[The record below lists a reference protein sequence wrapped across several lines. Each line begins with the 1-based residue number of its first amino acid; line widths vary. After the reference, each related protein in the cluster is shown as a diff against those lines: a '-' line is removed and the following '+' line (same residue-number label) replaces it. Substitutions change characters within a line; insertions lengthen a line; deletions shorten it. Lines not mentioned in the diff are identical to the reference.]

1 MTARTI
7 TTSATAQRTET
18 PDLATVEV
26 TAIGEGDSVVAAQTT
41 ARDRTTTIRKSVNAV
56 PADQI
61 QTVDLQIEDTDEMF
75 DFVTDAAYQ
84 ATERLHIDCV
94 PETAEEV
101 VIEVTDASGTIP
113 NVQFYLHEDVH
124 WQLQNEALTAAM
136 ERSREKANLIAATEG
151 LDVAGVQ
158 DVATKDASTGMESI
172 VDEALASGS
181 DTDLHPEPN
190 TVSESVEV
198 TYELTED

>member
-26 TAIGEGDSVVAAQTT
+26 TAIGEGDSVVAARTT
-41 ARDRTTTIRKSVNAV
+41 ARDRTTKIRESVTAV
-56 PADQI
+56 SADQI
-61 QTVDLQIEDTDEMF
+61 QTVDLQIENTDEMW
-75 DFVTDAAYQ
+75 DPTTDTAYQ

-94 PETAEEV
+94 PDTAEEV
-101 VIEVTDASGTIP
+101 AVEVTDARGTIR
-113 NVQFYLHEDVH
+113 NVQFYLHEDIH
-124 WQLQNEALTAAM
+124 RKLQNEALTAAM
-136 ERSREKANLIAATEG
+136 ERSREKAEQMAATEG
-151 LDVAGVQ
+151 LAVAGVQ
-158 DVATKDASTGMESI
+158 DVATTDGSTGMENI
-172 VDEALASGS
+172 VDEALGSGS
-181 DTDLHPEPN
+181 DTDLHPEPI

>member
-18 PDLATVEV
+18 PNLATVEV

-75 DFVTDAAYQ
+75 DLVTDAAYQ

-101 VIEVTDASGTIP
+101 VVEVTDANGTIP

-124 WQLQNEALTAAM
+124 RRLQNEALTAAM

-181 DTDLHPEPN
+181 DTDLHPEPI

>member
-7 TTSATAQRTET
+7 TTSATAQRTKT

-26 TAIGEGDSVVAAQTT
+26 TAIGEGDSVAAARST
-41 ARDRTTTIRKSVNAV
+41 ARDRTATIRESVTAV
-56 PADQI
+56 SADQI
-61 QTVDLQIEDTDEMF
+61 QIVDLQIEDTDEMWEPA
-75 DFVTDAAYQ
+75 TDAAYQ

-101 VIEVTDASGTIP
+101 VVEVTDASGSIR
-113 NVQFYLHEDVH
+113 NVQFYFHEEVH
-124 WQLQNEALTAAM
+124 RQLQNEALTAAM
-136 ERSREKANLIAATEG
+136 ERSREKAELIAATEG
-151 LDVAGVQ
+151 LDVAGVE

-181 DTDLHPEPN
+181 DTDLHPEPI

>member
-26 TAIGEGDSVVAAQTT
+26 TAIGEGDTVAAARTT
-41 ARDRTTTIRKSVNAV
+41 ARDRATTIRESVTAV
-56 PADQI
+56 SADQI

-75 DFVTDAAYQ
+75 DPVTDAAYQ
-84 ATERLHIDCV
+84 ATERFHIDCV

-101 VIEVTDASGTIP
+101 VVEVTDALGTIR
-113 NVQFYLHEDVH
+113 NVQFYLHEEVH
-124 WQLQNEALTAAM
+124 RRLQNEALTAAM
-136 ERSREKANLIAATEG
+136 ERSREKADLIAATER

-172 VDEALASGS
+172 VDEALASGC
-181 DTDLHPEPN
+181 DTDLHPERIS
-190 TVSESVEV
+190 VSESVEV

>member
-26 TAIGEGDSVVAAQTT
+26 TAIGEGDSVVAARTT
-41 ARDRTTTIRKSVNAV
+41 ARDRTTTIRESVTAV

-75 DFVTDAAYQ
+75 DPVTDAAYQ

-101 VIEVTDASGTIP
+101 VVEVTDASGTIR
-113 NVQFYLHEDVH
+113 NVQFYLHEEVH
-124 WQLQNEALTAAM
+124 RRLQNEALTAAM
-136 ERSREKANLIAATEG
+136 ERSREKADLIAATEG

-181 DTDLHPEPN
+181 DTDLHPEPI